1 MKKINR
7 KLKPNAAYFMRMT
20 QAALDVAEAAR
31 AELFTKGRHLCGE
44 VSRAAFEK
52 AKRKRKD
59 AVARYAL
66 LSIGV
71 DPDMKGNEITW
82 WARHVV
88 QIVAGP
94 RKTAN
99 VIAWA
104 KRNGIITPKFLKRRG
119 IRPNGKAR

>member
-31 AELFTKGRHLCGE
+31 AECFTKGRHLCGE

-66 LSIGV
+66 LSIG
-71 DPDMKGNEITW
+71 
-82 WARHVV
+82 
-88 QIVAGP
+88 
-94 RKTAN
+94 N
-99 VIAWA
+99 VIEWA

-119 IRPNGKAR
+119 IRPNGKAW

>member
-44 VSRAAFEK
+44 VSHAAFEK

-71 DPDMKGNEITW
+71 DPDMKGSEIAL

-88 QIVAGP
+88 QIVVGP

-104 KRNGIITPKFLKRRG
+104 KRNGLITPKFLKRRG
-119 IRPNGKAR
+119 IRPNGKAW